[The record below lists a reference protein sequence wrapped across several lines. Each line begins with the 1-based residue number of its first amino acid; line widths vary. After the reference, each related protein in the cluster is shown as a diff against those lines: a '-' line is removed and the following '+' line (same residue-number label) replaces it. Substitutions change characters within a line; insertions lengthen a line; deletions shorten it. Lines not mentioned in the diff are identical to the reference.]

1 MAVVAP
7 VPITPGPPV
16 PNSNDPQS
24 TFDAMFEASLTWQKN
39 TLQPQANALA
49 QNVFDNALEVAT
61 LSGDTAD
68 DASAAAA
75 SAAAALASQTA
86 ASGSATSASGS
97 ASAAAGS
104 ASAANTSATNA
115 ASSATAAAGSA
126 TTASTAATT
135 AVAARD
141 QAEVF
146 ATQQMTATSTTS
158 HSLTAGPKTFTV
170 ETNKGFVPN
179 QYLVITPTADPS
191 KFLQGSITSY
201 DKVTGQLVVNVDY
214 ASTSGGPYTAWAI
227 GVVGRMGASGQR
239 NNITISGNVTAIAGN
254 NYFFEAI
261 CTLTMPASPALNDTI
276 SFCNCTGAA
285 GPMVDFGSQKV
296 KGLTPGVVTLNG
308 KNNTA
313 TVTATGSTA
322 TGWGE
327 I

>member
-1 MAVVAP
+1 MTITAP
-7 VPITPGPPV
+7 TPITPGPPV
-16 PNSNDPQS
+16 PSSTDPQE
-24 TFDAMFEASLTWQKN
+24 TFDAMFEASLSWQRDQ
-39 TLQPQANALA
+39 LQPDANALA
-49 QNVFDNALEVAT
+49 ENVYQNALETQMNANEAM
-61 LSGDTAD
+61 AD
-68 DASAAAA
+68 AVNAAASQAAAAA
-75 SAAAALASQTA
+75 SQSA

-141 QAEVF
+141 QAEIF

-201 DKVTGQLVVNVDY
+201 DKVTGQLDVNVDY

-285 GPMVDFGSQKV
+285 GPMVDFGTQKV
-296 KGLTPGVVTLNG
+296 KGQIPGVVTLNG

-313 TVTATGSTA
+313 TVTATNSAT